1 MTDKEFRDGITVFC
15 TFFVLYWFVLI
26 GILVLVNIR

>member
-15 TFFVLYWFVLI
+15 TLFVLHWFVLI
-26 GILVLVNIR
+26 GILVLVNIK